1 LARNMEQNEKM
12 REERKKQIRS
22 AALRLFAAKGLF
34 ATKIKDI
41 AEAVGMA
48 QGLIYHYYKS
58 KEDIYV
64 ELIKDALEKINEAVF
79 GLKKMPQPP
88 DVKIRTA
95 LEELLHVIETSEDFI
110 QTCRL
115 IAQASNSTEIPENAK
130 KLIEEMRDIPYQEIA
145 GIMEDGQKE
154 GTIIEAD
161 PRELALIFWTLINGL
176 AIYKA
181 SRSNRVKMPDVRLLI
196 NIFLKGE

>member
-1 LARNMEQNEKM
+1 MARNMEQNEKI
-12 REERKKQIRS
+12 REERKKQIQS
-22 AALRLFAAKGLF
+22 AALRLFATKGLF

-41 AEAVGMA
+41 AEAVGIA

-64 ELIKDALEKINEAVF
+64 ELIKDALNKMNEAVF
-79 GLKKMPQPP
+79 SLKKMPQPP
-88 DVKIRTA
+88 HVKIRTA
-95 LEELLHVIETSEDFI
+95 LEELLHVIENSEDFI

-115 IAQASNSTEIPENAK
+115 IAQASNSTAIPESAK

-145 GIMEDGQKE
+145 RIMGDGQKE

-161 PRELALIFWTLINGL
+161 PQDLALIFWTSINGL
-176 AIYKA
+176 AMYKA
-181 SRSNRVKMPDVRLLI
+181 SRTNRVKMPDVCLLI
-196 NIFLKGE
+196 NIFLKEE